1 MAKRAVLGRGI
12 DSIFDITSPVSKPGG
27 SISGRGSTSGIGN
40 KAEIREFVRVSNQP
54 KFKTFD
60 VKLSILLRQDQLD
73 WLSLMERKMMKNRSS
88 KNKKE
93 RITKNSI
100 IRACLD
106 LINDLNIDVREI
118 SDEAELLNRLQN
130 ALFQQKT
137 A

>member
-12 DSIFDITSPVSKPGG
+12 DSIFDITTPVPKHGG
-27 SISGRGSTSGIGN
+27 SIPGTIK
-40 KAEIREFVRVSNQP
+40 KAEIKEFVRVANQP

-73 WLSLMERKMMKNRSS
+73 WLFSMERNIMKNRSS
-88 KNKKE
+88 RNKKE

-106 LINDLNIDVREI
+106 LINELDIDVREV
-118 SDEAELLNRLQN
+118 SDEAELLNRLQH
-130 ALFQQKT
+130 ALAQQKT

>member
-12 DSIFDITSPVSKPGG
+12 DSIFDITTPVSKPA
-27 SISGRGSTSGIGN
+27 GN
-40 KAEIREFVRVSNQP
+40 KAEIREFVKVSHQP

-60 VKLSILLRQDQLD
+60 IKLSILLRQDQLE
-73 WLSLMERKMMKNRSS
+73 WLSLMERKIMKNRSS

-118 SDEAELLNRLQN
+118 SDEAELLNRLQH
-130 ALFQQKT
+130 ALFQEKT

>member
-12 DSIFDITSPVSKPGG
+12 DSIFDITVPMSRPV
-27 SISGRGSTSGIGN
+27 GN
-40 KAEIREFVRVSNQP
+40 KAEIREFVRTSNQP

-60 VKLSILLRQDQLD
+60 IKLSILLRQDQLD
-73 WLSLMERKMMKNRSS
+73 WLSLVERKIMKNRSS

-106 LINDLNIDVREI
+106 LINDLDIDVREI
-118 SDEAELLNRLQN
+118 SDETELLNRLQH

>member
-12 DSIFDITSPVSKPGG
+12 DSIFDITVPVSKHE
-27 SISGRGSTSGIGN
+27 GSTSGISN
-40 KAEIREFVRVSNQP
+40 KAEIREFVRVSHQP

-60 VKLSILLRQDQLD
+60 IKLSILLRQDQLD
-73 WLSLMERKMMKNRSS
+73 WLSLMERKIMKNRTS

-106 LINDLNIDVREI
+106 LINDLDIDIREI
-118 SDEAELLNRLQN
+118 SDETELLNRLQH
-130 ALFQQKT
+130 ALFQRKT

>member
-12 DSIFDITSPVSKPGG
+12 DSIFDITASVPKPA
-27 SISGRGSTSGIGN
+27 IN
-40 KAEIREFVRVSNQP
+40 KAEIREFVKVSNQP

-73 WLSLMERKMMKNRSS
+73 WLSLMERKIMKSRSS
-88 KNKKE
+88 RNKKE
-93 RITKNSI
+93 RITKNSL

-106 LINDLNIDVREI
+106 LINDLDIDVREI
-118 SDEAELLNRLQN
+118 ADEAELLNRLQH
-130 ALFQQKT
+130 ALFQEKT

>member
-12 DSIFDITSPVSKPGG
+12 DSIFDITIPVPKPA
-27 SISGRGSTSGIGN
+27 GN
-40 KAEIREFVRVSNQP
+40 KAEIREFVKVSNQP

-73 WLSLMERKMMKNRSS
+73 WLSLMERKIMKSRSS
-88 KNKKE
+88 RNKKE

-106 LINDLNIDVREI
+106 LINDLDIDVREI
-118 SDEAELLNRLQN
+118 ADETELLNRLQH
-130 ALFQQKT
+130 ALFQEKT

>member
-12 DSIFDITSPVSKPGG
+12 DSIFDITTPVSKPA
-27 SISGRGSTSGIGN
+27 GN
-40 KAEIREFVRVSNQP
+40 KAEIREFVKVSNQP

-60 VKLSILLRQDQLD
+60 IKLSILLRQDQLE
-73 WLSLMERKMMKNRSS
+73 WLSLMERKIMKNRSS

-118 SDEAELLNRLQN
+118 SDEAELLHRLQH
-130 ALFQQKT
+130 ALFQEKT